1 MVYIVL
7 GKGFEEV
14 EAVTP
19 GDLLRRAGIETAYV
33 GIDGLEVTGAHG
45 IGVRAD
51 LTPEQMDLTRLD
63 MIVLP
68 GGLGGVASIRGC
80 RQVMDAVRF
89 AYDNGKYVAA
99 LCAAPTILAELHITD
114 GREAVCYPDPGPGRA
129 DAGLPVPARGGGG
142 AGWNGDYRRFGWLR
156 HPISSGAGAGVEGRR
171 SRPGSGQP
179 DCHPVKTGENRR
191 ITHAKA

>member
-7 GKGFEEV
+7 GRGFEEV

-45 IGVRAD
+45 IAVRAD

-114 GREAVCYPDPGPGRA
+114 GRDGSVITGAS
-129 DAGLPVPARGGGG
+129 AGCAIPFALALVQV
-142 AGWNGDYRRFGWLR
+142 LK
-156 HPISSGAGAGVEGRR
+156 GVEVAQAVANQIVIR
-171 SRPGSGQP
+171 
-179 DCHPVKTGENRR
+179 
-191 ITHAKA
+191 

>member
-80 RQVMDAVRF
+80 RQVMDA
-89 AYDNGKYVAA
+89 
-99 LCAAPTILAELHITD
+99 APTILAELHITD
-114 GREAVCYPDPGPGRA
+114 GREAVCYPDP
-129 DAGLPVPARGGGG
+129 DLAGQMQASRFRPEAAVVQDGTVITG
-142 AGWNGDYRRFGWLR
+142 A
-156 HPISSGAGAGVEGRR
+156 SAGCAIPLALALVQALKGVEVAQAVANQIVIR
-171 SRPGSGQP
+171 
-179 DCHPVKTGENRR
+179 
-191 ITHAKA
+191 

>member
-7 GKGFEEV
+7 GRGFEEV

-45 IGVRAD
+45 IAVRAD

-99 LCAAPTILAELHITD
+99 PLRRSHNFGRAPHHRWAGGGLLP
-114 GREAVCYPDPGPGRA
+114 RSGPGRA
-129 DAGLPVPARGGGG
+129 DAGVPVPARGGGG
-142 AGWNGDYRRFGWLR
+142 AGWNGDHRRFSWLR
-156 HPISSGAGAGVEGRR
+156 HPLCSGAGAGIEGRR

>member
-7 GKGFEEV
+7 GRGFEEV
-14 EAVTP
+14 EAVMP

-33 GIDGLEVTGAHG
+33 GIGGLEVTGAHG
-45 IGVRAD
+45 IAVRAD

-80 RQVMDAVRF
+80 GQVMDAIRF
-89 AYDNGKYVAA
+89 AFDNGKYVAA

-114 GREAVCYPDPGPGRA
+114 GREAVCYPDPGL
-129 DAGLPVPARGGGG
+129 AGQMQASRFRPEAAVVQDGTVITGASAGCAIPFALALVQALRGEE
-142 AGWNGDYRRFGWLR
+142 AAQAVASQIVIR
-156 HPISSGAGAGVEGRR
+156 
-171 SRPGSGQP
+171 
-179 DCHPVKTGENRR
+179 
-191 ITHAKA
+191 

>member
-1 MVYIVL
+1 MRARHIGETPASERPADVY
-7 GKGFEEV
+7 KRQP
-14 EAVTP
+14 P

-114 GREAVCYPDPGPGRA
+114 GREAVCYPDP
-129 DAGLPVPARGGGG
+129 DPVS
-142 AGWNGDYRRFGWLR
+142 YTHLR
-156 HPISSGAGAGVEGRR
+156 QKR
-171 SRPGSGQP
+171 
-179 DCHPVKTGENRR
+179 
-191 ITHAKA
+191 

>member
-14 EAVTP
+14 GAVTP

-80 RQVMDAVRF
+80 RQVMDAVLKEYF
-89 AYDNGKYVAA
+89 GVSLAETNQVGLSKFIYWAETDSYYVAHTDTRMTSVT
-99 LCAAPTILAELHITD
+99 LTGGERAED
-114 GREAVCYPDPGPGRA
+114 GTVTLRYD
-129 DAGLPVPARGGGG
+129 GGVIVLIHHDGHDTAEYTVHSHQCG
-142 AGWNGDYRRFGWLR
+142 
-156 HPISSGAGAGVEGRR
+156 
-171 SRPGSGQP
+171 
-179 DCHPVKTGENRR
+179 
-191 ITHAKA
+191 

>member
-68 GGLGGVASIRGC
+68 GGLGGVCLLYTS
-80 RQVMDAVRF
+80 DA
-89 AYDNGKYVAA
+89 
-99 LCAAPTILAELHITD
+99 
-114 GREAVCYPDPGPGRA
+114 A
-129 DAGLPVPARGGGG
+129 D
-142 AGWNGDYRRFGWLR
+142 D
-156 HPISSGAGAGVEGRR
+156 
-171 SRPGSGQP
+171 
-179 DCHPVKTGENRR
+179 
-191 ITHAKA
+191 